1 MSDSNPADRTAGDRH
16 LRIGTRVG
24 DVTFA
29 QILDLEHHGP
39 DTYVG
44 IAPRY
49 PWGRLFGGQ
58 VIAQALRAALFTV
71 EAEYHPHSLH
81 AYFIRGGTHTEPV
94 RFEVDR
100 LRNGRS
106 FVARSVVARQSS
118 GAILHL
124 SASFQI
130 DEPSAADI
138 TPVSMP
144 ATPGPDTVS
153 DEGWGDLVER
163 RTVRRDHGT
172 VHTWVR
178 MANTQPFDDPGLA
191 ACALAFISDT
201 VMSEPPRSIHP
212 RQVPRAQVHDVFV
225 GASLD
230 HAMHFHRPSD
240 PTRWVL
246 SDAAAQTLVGSRGL
260 SVGRL
265 FGADGAHV
273 ATVSQ
278 EVLLRERTER

>member
-1 MSDSNPADRTAGDRH
+1 MPDH
-16 LRIGTRVG
+16 LQPGVPVN
-24 DVTFA
+24 DVTFE
-29 QILDLEHHGP
+29 QLLDLEQHGP

-71 EAEYHPHSLH
+71 DEEFAPHSLH
-81 AYFIRGGTHTEPV
+81 AYFIRGGTHEEPV

-124 SASFQI
+124 SASFQR
-130 DEPSAADI
+130 DESDAPDV

-144 ATPGPDTVS
+144 DTEPPDSVS
-153 DEGWGDLVER
+153 DDGWGGMVER
-163 RTVRRDHGT
+163 RKVVRDDGT
-172 VHTWVR
+172 VHMWIR
-178 MANTQPFDDPGLA
+178 LAGSQPMTDQRTA
-191 ACALAFISDT
+191 ACALAFLSDT
-201 VMSEPPRSIHP
+201 TMSEPPRSIHP
-212 RQVPRAQVHDVFV
+212 VQVEREQFQATFV

-230 HAMHFHRPSD
+230 HAMHFHRPCD
-240 PTRWVL
+240 PTQWIL
-246 SDAAAQTLVGSRGL
+246 ADSEAQTLVASRGL
-260 SVGRL
+260 SAGRL
-265 FGADGAHV
+265 FDQSGVHV

-278 EVLLRERTER
+278 EILIRLRS